1 MSDGNIS
8 RERRVYP
15 RIPLKVAVNY
25 RVVEDQ
31 KEITTVLERNRNKQI
46 TQTINMSLGGLCF
59 ISREAIGVGSIV
71 RLEIAL
77 PDIPHMISAYAEV
90 VWSNGSFGGLHFE
103 AMKEGDVDALKDYLS
118 RTHPEN

>member
-1 MSDGNIS
+1 MTDSNIF

-15 RIPLKVAVNY
+15 RIPLKVPVNY

-31 KEITTVLERNRNKQI
+31 KEITTISERNRTKQ
-46 TQTINMSLGGLCF
+46 TTHTINMSLGGMCLQ
-59 ISREAIGVGSIV
+59 SRESIGVGSIV

-103 AMKEGDVDALKDYLS
+103 AIKEGDMDALKDYLS
-118 RTHPEN
+118 RSHPEN